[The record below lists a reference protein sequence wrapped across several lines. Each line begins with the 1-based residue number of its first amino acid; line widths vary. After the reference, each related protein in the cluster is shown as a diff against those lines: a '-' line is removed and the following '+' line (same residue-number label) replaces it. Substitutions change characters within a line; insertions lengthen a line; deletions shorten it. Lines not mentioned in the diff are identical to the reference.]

1 MKQSF
6 RSGLSLCLIINV
18 WSLKISLVTSQCF
31 AELVWLNTIMKNHT
45 FVTELFVKDR
55 LPPGAKRPILWSDPV
70 STSSV
75 WAGSVSGRSLLCPS
89 YRSAVSCCCCC
100 SFPFCH
106 KNLISSWGSVAV
118 APQQDLFVVLVLNAA
133 LGRKMPSHLS
143 GHSRSETV
151 ARRVPKGTRTVGPE
165 CLQTSQTNSILSCC
179 SRIVQLYIIMSYL
192 TDRKSNTF

>member
-1 MKQSF
+1 MFK
-6 RSGLSLCLIINV
+6 L
-18 WSLKISLVTSQCF
+18 WSLKISLVTSH

-45 FVTELFVKDR
+45 FVTKLFVEDR
-55 LPPGAKRPILWSDPV
+55 LPPGAKRPILWSDAV

-89 YRSAVSCCCCC
+89 YRTAVSCCC

-151 ARRVPKGTRTVGPE
+151 ALQVPKGTRTVGPE
-165 CLQTSQTNSILSCC
+165 CLQTCKLILFYHVAVGYYSCINLCSICHAN
-179 SRIVQLYIIMSYL
+179 YL
-192 TDRKSNTF
+192 IKMD